1 MPYSISSSNIRKI
14 RYKRREAY
22 IYSFVHSLNNTSQST
37 TLSISGTSNI
47 LFNASVPTSGIV
59 TSEDLLIS
67 PKDNTGREAKISLSA
82 NPAYLEVFVPPEDNY
97 DRFVMIKKVNVV
109 MPTFTLDS
117 NGKPI

>member
-14 RYKRREAY
+14 RYKYREAS
-22 IYSFVHSLNNTSQST
+22 IYSFVHSLSGTSQSV
-37 TLSISGTSNI
+37 TLAISGTSN
-47 LFNASVPTSGIV
+47 LSLNANIPISGMSASQVSLVSPT
-59 TSEDLLIS
+59 
-67 PKDNTGREAKISLSA
+67 DNTGREAKISLSA
-82 NPAYLEVFVPPEDNY
+82 NPAYLEVYVAPEDNV